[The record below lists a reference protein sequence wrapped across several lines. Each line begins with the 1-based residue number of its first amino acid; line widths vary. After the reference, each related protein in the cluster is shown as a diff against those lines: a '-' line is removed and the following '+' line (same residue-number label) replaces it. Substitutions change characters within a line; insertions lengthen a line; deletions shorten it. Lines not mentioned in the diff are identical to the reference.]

1 MTRLEFEVLIAAPIA
16 DVYAYAANPANWTEW
31 YPGTTQVKGAPAA
44 LPQVGDRWEETLK
57 VAGMQIRFSWR
68 AVAVEPPHTWTL
80 DGTGKIH
87 GPFGLLVSGGTA
99 TLHYTLREEQGGT
112 VCRRGIAYRY
122 SNPLLRLANRL
133 LLKRKIAAEVEAG
146 LRNLGR
152 VIEDRQRA
160 A

>member
-1 MTRLEFEVLIAAPIA
+1 V
-16 DVYAYAANPANWTEW
+16 N
-31 YPGTTQVKGAPAA
+31 
-44 LPQVGDRWEETLK
+44 
-57 VAGMQIRFSWR
+57 
-68 AVAVEPPHTWTL
+68 
-80 DGTGKIH
+80 
-87 GPFGLLVSGGTA
+87 GGTA

-122 SNPLLRLANRL
+122 SNPLLRLANCL
-133 LLKRKIAAEVEAG
+133 LLKRKVAAEVEAG